1 MITDPAQIQVED
13 DLDDNDFRAGVA
25 AGRWRVVKFEFPQ
38 MDFAV
43 MGTETDGSRREYS
56 FRAELSNYP
65 SQAPMVRIWDLQKN
79 APLDVA
85 QRPKGN
91 PRIVNA
97 FQCWASDTVYRPW
110 ERLTGP
116 HNSNA
121 GNLKHLAWRADRRL
135 SFIFEDLHAVLNNN
149 ARARRIRLSA

>member
-1 MITDPAQIQVED
+1 MIANPAQTEVEK
-13 DLDDNDFRAGVA
+13 DLDETEFCAGVA
-25 AGRWRVVKFEFPQ
+25 MGRWRIIEFIFPR

-43 MGTETDGSRREYS
+43 MGTEPDGSRKEYG

-65 SQAPMVRIWDLQKN
+65 SQAPMVRIWDFEKD
-79 APLDVA
+79 ASLDPA

-91 PRIVNA
+91 QRIINA
-97 FQCWASDTVYRPW
+97 FQRWGSDTVYRPW

-121 GNLKHLAWRADRRL
+121 GSLRHLAWCPDRRL
-135 SFIFEDLHAVLNNN
+135 SFIFEDLHGILNNN